1 MSSFFMTCEQTFVRA
16 IAAERAV
23 ALSTNPVFYESMS
36 DLNVHLSG
44 KQVPLDRLQSSIV
57 KEPSKT
63 SMLHAMMAAQRGN
76 YCEVGFADGATSMM
90 ALQAMPGSEVFAFEG
105 NEQELTIPAHDF
117 IDAKYVG
124 AGHAHHLGY
133 APSCDLLLCPAC

>member
-1 MSSFFMTCEQTFVRA
+1 MVEFFMTCEQTFVRA

-23 ALSTNPVFYESMS
+23 ALSTNAAYYEAMS
-36 DLNVHLSG
+36 KLNVYLSA
-44 KQVPLDRLQSSIV
+44 KKVPLDRLQSSIV

-63 SMLHAMMAAQRGN
+63 AMLHAMLAAQRGK

-117 IDAKYVG
+117 VDAK
-124 AGHAHHLGY
+124 
-133 APSCDLLLCPAC
+133 